1 MPACGAFRTTKKQA
15 AHARQ
20 LVPAQRGAVRMHPWL
35 KGLGKALSSVSS
47 CYAESVTTL
56 ICSSAM
62 LSCARRQ
69 VSELSQQSLDSTSG
83 SVLWPEAG
91 HQITNRLVPAYFTS
105 PLLAGSC
112 AASGVN
118 LQLETCQ
125 SKRSCMLATFGQ
137 CLQRV
142 FTPCCLKSYPRSI
155 FCNFPDD

>member
-1 MPACGAFRTTKKQA
+1 VPACGAFRTFKKQA

-20 LVPAQRGAVRMHPWL
+20 LVFAQRGAVRMHPWL
-35 KGLGKALSSVSS
+35 KGLGKAFSSVSS
-47 CYAESVTTL
+47 CYAESVPTL
-56 ICSSAM
+56 ICSSVM

-83 SVLWPEAG
+83 SVLWPEAS
-91 HQITNRLVPAYFTS
+91 HQITNRLVPAYFKS

-112 AASGVN
+112 TASGVN

-125 SKRSCMLATFGQ
+125 SMSSRILAIFGQ
-137 CLQRV
+137 CLQQM
-142 FTPCCLKSYPRSI
+142 FTPAASNHTQALV